1 MKRLFIILSAAA
13 LTAGAGC
20 SNNESGAPADGYG
33 RLSIDCSASDDITA
47 GIQAAAPA
55 GPYAPTRAGI
65 PAGEEFALRITG
77 TDYDRSWE
85 TLAAF
90 PSEEELFVKGSY
102 TAAVTWGNPAEEGF
116 GKYSYA
122 GEREFTIQPRQTTEV
137 HITASIVNSQVLVRT
152 TEQFRRYFHDARFNV
167 TTGSENSFD
176 FTFEKGTDDPDQADE
191 ALCVATATSL
201 AVNGSARRQSATGT
215 DQGSEVT
222 FPEQRLDATTP
233 RTRHIFEYDA
243 ADAGSATLKIY
254 IGVDENG
261 DDLLVETRVIEVEL
275 NDDSIKK

>member
-20 SNNESGAPADGYG
+20 SNNESEAPADGYG

>member
-55 GPYAPTRAGI
+55 GSYAPTRAGI

-85 TLAAF
+85 TLATF

-152 TEQFRRYFHDARFNV
+152 TEQFRRYFGRRSALR
-167 TTGSENSFD
+167 GSRH
-176 FTFEKGTDDPDQADE
+176 
-191 ALCVATATSL
+191 V
-201 AVNGSARRQSATGT
+201 ARRQRLGPS
-215 DQGSEVT
+215 
-222 FPEQRLDATTP
+222 PERNGNGPGQRGDLP
-233 RTRHIFEYDA
+233 RAAARRHHAPHAPHLRIRCGRRRQRHA
-243 ADAGSATLKIY
+243 
-254 IGVDENG
+254 
-261 DDLLVETRVIEVEL
+261 
-275 NDDSIKK
+275 

>member
-13 LTAGAGC
+13 LIAGAGC
-20 SNNESGAPADGYG
+20 SNNESEAPADGYG

-85 TLAAF
+85 TLATF
-90 PSEEELFVKGSY
+90 LSEEELFVKGSY

-191 ALCVATATSL
+191 ALCVAAATSL

-261 DDLLVETRVIEVEL
+261 NDLLVETRVIEVEL

>member
-85 TLAAF
+85 TLATF
-90 PSEEELFVKGSY
+90 PLEEELFVKGSY

-191 ALCVATATSL
+191 ALCVAAATSL
-201 AVNGSARRQSATGT
+201 AVNRSARLQSATGT
-215 DQGSEVT
+215 YPGSEVP
-222 FPEQRLDATTP
+222 FPQQRLDAPPP

>member
-20 SNNESGAPADGYG
+20 SNNESEAPADGYG

-85 TLAAF
+85 TLAPF

-191 ALCVATATSL
+191 ALLSL
-201 AVNGSARRQSATGT
+201 I
-215 DQGSEVT
+215 
-222 FPEQRLDATTP
+222 
-233 RTRHIFEYDA
+233 HI
-243 ADAGSATLKIY
+243 
-254 IGVDENG
+254 
-261 DDLLVETRVIEVEL
+261 
-275 NDDSIKK
+275 

>member
-102 TAAVTWGNPAEEGF
+102 TAAITWGNPAEEGI
-116 GKYSYA
+116 GKSSYA
-122 GEREFTIQPRQTTEV
+122 GERDYTNPPRQTTEV

-176 FTFEKGTDDPDQADE
+176 FTFEKGTDDPDQAAE
-191 ALCVATATSL
+191 ALCVAAATSL